1 MVFGFFKS
9 KPKKLLQKKVLPPQ
23 EVIEKLWND
32 VIDEFVNGDYG
43 DDFDSNLLLKKDEKL
58 IIDLPQIQLCE
69 ERTVKMKGGHQGFS
83 IRIMKGV
90 SYRFGSFEGGR
101 EMKVVPLDTGSF
113 IITNKRII
121 FSGATS
127 QRDFPLNKINTI
139 DVMDN
144 GITLSRAGKTKTE
157 YYIGFDVL
165 KIPMTI
171 TPDENEQFD
180 SHEHTFVFD
189 GYHVRQIIQK
199 LIQKI

>member
-1 MVFGFFKS
+1 MVFGLFKS
-9 KPKKLLQKKVLPPQ
+9 KPKKVSPPD
-23 EVIEKLWND
+23 EMIEKYWD
-32 VIDEFVNGDYG
+32 EVIDEFANGDYG
-43 DDFDSNLLLKKDEKL
+43 DSFDSNLLLRKGEHL
-58 IIDLPQIQLCE
+58 ILDLPQIELCE

-101 EMKVVPLDTGSF
+101 EMKVVPLDSGSF
-113 IITNKRII
+113 IITNKRIL
-121 FSGATS
+121 FSGSTT

-139 DVMDN
+139 DVMEN
-144 GITLSRAGKTKTE
+144 GITLSRSGKTKTE

-171 TPDENEQFD
+171 TPDENEKFD
-180 SHEHTFVFD
+180 EYEHTFIFD

-199 LIQKI
+199 LIQKL